1 MAVGV
6 PASSVR
12 MEMLTAPVARFATM
26 KTGNMFKLIA
36 AKICD
41 IGRFKL
47 QGEPAQGQA
56 RAVKSIMPRQELVF
70 VVREP
75 KDR

>member
-6 PASSVR
+6 SASSVR

-26 KTGNMFKLIA
+26 KTGNIFKLIA

-41 IGRFKL
+41 IGHFKL
-47 QGEPAQGQA
+47 QEERAKDRQA
-56 RAVKSIMPRQELVF
+56 R
-70 VVREP
+70 
-75 KDR
+75 